1 MEYQVEFL
9 TEAET
14 DLAKLDSAV
23 RERIFKKIKWLA
35 ENFENITPGPLSGEL
50 KGYFKLRIGDYRA
63 IYSVN
68 PKLKLIL
75 IHLIGHRREIYR

>member
-1 MEYQVEFL
+1 MAYQVEFL

-14 DLAKLDSAV
+14 DLTKLDSTV
-23 RERIFKKIKWLA
+23 RERIFKKIKWLSH
-35 ENFENITPGPLSGEL
+35 NFETISPEPLSGEF

-68 PKLKLIL
+68 PKSKIIL
-75 IHLIGHRREIYR
+75 IHLVGHRRAIYK